1 MFVKKKYEATGA
13 SKIIVVTTAKDAEK
27 NVCYIA
33 DATKEVMAKVKANP
47 DYISATASADPAQG
61 IFITLTGNSGDFTLE
76 IARWDAVVRNCNAEY
91 KRLEKEAAN
100 GDDDT
105 VEMELTAIGHSH
117 DVSVEELADIE
128 SASEFFD
135 YVLKD
140 IGDDYTI
147 HNAGYAIAAYKD
159 GKVVGGCLKVKPF
172 KG

>member
-1 MFVKKKYEATGA
+1 MFVKKKYEAKGA

-33 DATKEVMAKVKANP
+33 EATKEVMAKLKANP
-47 DYISATASADPAQG
+47 DYISATISADPAQG
-61 IFITLTGNSGDFTLE
+61 IFITLTGYSKDFTLE
-76 IARWDAVVRNCNAEY
+76 ISRWDAVVRNCNAEY
-91 KRLEKEAAN
+91 KRLEKEAAD

-117 DVSVEELADIE
+117 DVFVEELADIE

-135 YVLKD
+135 WVLED

-147 HNAGYAIAAYKD
+147 HDAGYAIAAYKD

-172 KG
+172 KV